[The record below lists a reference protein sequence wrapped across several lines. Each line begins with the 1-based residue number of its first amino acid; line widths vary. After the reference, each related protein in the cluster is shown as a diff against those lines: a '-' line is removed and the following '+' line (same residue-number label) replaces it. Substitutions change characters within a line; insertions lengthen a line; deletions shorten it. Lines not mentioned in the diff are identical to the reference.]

1 MGSYLSTRLINN
13 EKQRKFKMPSV
24 SIVDQNNKKVKDVE
38 LPSVFSSEI
47 RPHLLHAAVVNQL
60 ANRRAGTAAT
70 KNKALVSGGG
80 KKPFKQKGTGR
91 ARAGSNRSPLWRHG
105 GTVFGPAPRDYSYSM
120 PKKAKRTSLIDAVAS
135 KVSDNRLILI
145 DSLELAEPKTKLM
158 SSMLENLGVQENAL
172 ILIKGENK
180 NLRLAARNIPSVKV
194 LKMDNINV
202 YDLLKYRYLITT
214 QEALNAIQE
223 AYGK

>member
-1 MGSYLSTRLINN
+1 
-13 EKQRKFKMPSV
+13 MPSV
-24 SIVDQNNKKVKDVE
+24 SMVDQNNKKVKDVE
-38 LPSVFSSEI
+38 LPNLFSAEV
-47 RPHLLHAAVVNQL
+47 RPYLMHAAVVNQL

-105 GTVFGPAPRDYSYSM
+105 GTVFGPTPRDYSYAL
-120 PKKAKRTSLIDAVAS
+120 PKKAKRAALIDAITS
-135 KVSDNRLILI
+135 KVAENRMILVN
-145 DSLELAEPKTKLM
+145 SLEIAEPKTRLI

-172 ILIKGENK
+172 VLITGENK

-214 QEALNAIQE
+214 QDSLNMMQE
-223 AYGK
+223 VYGK